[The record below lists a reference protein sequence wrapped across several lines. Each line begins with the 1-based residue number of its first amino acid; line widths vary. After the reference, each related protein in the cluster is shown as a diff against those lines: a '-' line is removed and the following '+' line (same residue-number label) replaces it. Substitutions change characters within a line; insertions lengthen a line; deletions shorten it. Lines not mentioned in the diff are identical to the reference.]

1 MASRHCG
8 EDTLAETQQ
17 PEERADSDLFFGP
30 RLMMQAFQN
39 WQQIINQYTQELL
52 SNRQVLDTSGKASES
67 IMRLKQQAD
76 RAMETLV
83 ASMQMPTRSEVELI
97 MHKLSALESL
107 VRDLSDKVDQLL
119 EEHQDRS

>member
-67 IMRLKQQAD
+67 VMRLKQQAD

-107 VRDLSDKVDQLL
+107 VRDLSDKMDQLL